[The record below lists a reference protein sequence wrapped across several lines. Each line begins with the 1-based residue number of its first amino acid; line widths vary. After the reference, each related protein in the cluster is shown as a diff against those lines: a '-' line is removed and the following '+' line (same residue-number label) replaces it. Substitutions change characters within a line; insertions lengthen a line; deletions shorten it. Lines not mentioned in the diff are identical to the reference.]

1 MCERM
6 LLLVDPHLSILT
18 SCFSFRVPS
27 LSCLSACCLL
37 RAWLPRPSSPL
48 ISLDQQKTMLT
59 SPAHSRFA
67 RGLAWLRRLLRYLLL
82 FLCSCMDGSTCF
94 TERQR
99 LSLRQQECMRTLFF
113 VASALPHI
121 FSSPLAL

>member
-1 MCERM
+1 MIMSRPFYCYYLFHPVYCSKRM
-6 LLLVDPHLSILT
+6 RGLSDFVYLLS
-18 SCFSFRVPS
+18 
-27 LSCLSACCLL
+27 
-37 RAWLPRPSSPL
+37 
-48 ISLDQQKTMLT
+48 DQLKNNVVH

-82 FLCSCMDGSTCF
+82 FLCLCMDGSTCF

-121 FSSPLAL
+121 SSPLAL